1 MTTPGGTSA
10 GAPDSNFTTTTSY
23 ETVEG
28 QKLLNKRLK
37 EVFREQIQQYR
48 EAVHLLTGFKVDLK
62 KSNGMELLRLRSV
75 YADHDDDELLV
86 RMEANGALELLE
98 TDFCAQINQRVF
110 AYLTTC
116 RSFPAF
122 LATLTLHL
130 FEKQTFQGN

>member
-1 MTTPGGTSA
+1 M
-10 GAPDSNFTTTTSY
+10 
-23 ETVEG
+23 
-28 QKLLNKRLK
+28 
-37 EVFREQIQQYR
+37 
-48 EAVHLLTGFKVDLK
+48 HLLTGFKVDLK
-62 KSNGMELLRLRSV
+62 KSNGTELLRLRSV
-75 YADHDDDELLV
+75 YADHEDDELLV

-98 TDFCAQINQRVF
+98 TDYCAQINQRVF